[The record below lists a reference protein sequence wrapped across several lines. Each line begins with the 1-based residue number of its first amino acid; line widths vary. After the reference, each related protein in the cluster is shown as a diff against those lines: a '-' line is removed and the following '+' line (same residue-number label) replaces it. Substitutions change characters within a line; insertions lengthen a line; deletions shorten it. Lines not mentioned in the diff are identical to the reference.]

1 MISNQN
7 IVNYK
12 VSYLFNTYNFHVG
25 GFFFQGHFQNS
36 NFKIFNSHVVLVDK

>member
-12 VSYLFNTYNFHVG
+12 VSYLFNIYNFHVG
-25 GFFFQGHFQNS
+25 GFFY
-36 NFKIFNSHVVLVDK
+36 KIFNSHVVLVDK